1 MSNLVRPQ
9 VFNSLLETVGLPQLD
24 PGEISILFSSI
35 PPQYGQSLVAGL
47 QQKDGTS
54 INQVRAWALTL
65 KLHGRIIKAIN
76 NSISLSAVYATC
88 KAKSSKLI
96 GELLTSAEAG
106 DANAKLFLTEHLRD
120 GFRAVREQGLPA
132 LLGLAGAPASP
143 QPNQQSQNGQG
154 SSGINSMPPPDDD
167 FEPQQQRQAPSPQ
180 QRQQERH
187 SGSQERPQQS
197 GQQQRQNGQQGG
209 QQQRQAPQ
217 QQGNQQRPQQAPT
230 QQNRAPSQQARD
242 YQERRVVDHP
252 TRDRPQQQGAGAGGQ
267 GGPRVPEESKYDQKA
282 CFGRDTAIQFERC
295 VNNQNTNYTI
305 NIAIAKATGQ
315 STRGGMNW
323 DGKITLMCVP
333 KEVQLITA
341 VLRGFIPKARFA
353 GHGAN
358 NEKWIEVEETSEQYA
373 GAIRFTIAQG
383 KEIRKVNVGPDD
395 VGEVLA
401 MFYRTCKDQLKERD
415 GYLVDQAI
423 RRAAD
428 LHTKS
433 QAAKESRGGGQGQ
446 QGGNRPQGQ
455 GNGYQRR
462 TG

>member
-9 VFNSLLETVGLPQLD
+9 VFNSLLEKVGLQQLD
-24 PGEISILFSSI
+24 PGEISTLVSSVG
-35 PPQYGQSLVAGL
+35 PQIIQSIVAGL
-47 QQKDGTS
+47 QQNDPTAV
-54 INQVRAWALTL
+54 NHARAFSLTL
-65 KLHGRIIKAIN
+65 KLHARIRTL
-76 NSISLSAVYATC
+76 ISNTISVPDVYATC
-88 KAKSSKLI
+88 KKQTPKLV
-96 GELLTSAEAG
+96 GDLLTSAEKG
-106 DANAKLFLTEHLRD
+106 DANATEFLKEHLRD
-120 GFRAVREQGLPA
+120 GVRAIREIGLPA
-132 LLGLAGAPASP
+132 IMGQAGAPASNGQQQDRRP
-143 QPNQQSQNGQG
+143 QQQNGN
-154 SSGINSMPPPDDD
+154 GINSMPPPEDD
-167 FEPQQQRQAPSPQ
+167 FEPPARQAPAQ
-180 QRQQERH
+180 QQSRQQSQQERP
-187 SGSQERPQQS
+187 SQS
-197 GQQQRQNGQQGG
+197 GQQRQEGRQGD
-209 QQQRQAPQ
+209 QQQRPAPQ
-217 QQGNQQRPQQAPT
+217 QHQQRPQQAPPS
-230 QQNRAPSQQARD
+230 QNRGQSQQARD

-252 TRDRPQQQGAGAGGQ
+252 TRGRPQQDNGN
-267 GGPRVPEESKYDQKA
+267 GPRVPEESRYDQKA
-282 CFGRDTAIQFERC
+282 CFGKDTAIQFERC

-373 GAIRFTIAQG
+373 GAVRFTIAQG

-395 VGEVLA
+395 IGEVLA
-401 MFYRTCKDQLKERD
+401 MFYRTCKDQLKEKD

-433 QAAKESRGGGQGQ
+433 QAAKESRGAGQ
-446 QGGNRPQGQ
+446 RPQGDNRQ
-455 GNGYQRR
+455 QSYGNGQQQRR
-462 TG
+462 MG